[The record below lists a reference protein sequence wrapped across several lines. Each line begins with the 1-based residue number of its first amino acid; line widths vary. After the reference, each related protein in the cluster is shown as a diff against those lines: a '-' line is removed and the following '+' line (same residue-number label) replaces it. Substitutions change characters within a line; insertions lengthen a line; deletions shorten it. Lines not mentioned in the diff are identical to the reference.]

1 MERASVL
8 ALVYSAWNAKR
19 PQDSRKNARLG
30 DAAHADNFIR
40 VHLIWD
46 IRALRLTV
54 RNFHYSRL
62 FHELE
67 CGATLMLTTAH
78 SINAIILYSITAFI
92 F

>member
-46 IRALRLTV
+46 I
-54 RNFHYSRL
+54 
-62 FHELE
+62 
-67 CGATLMLTTAH
+67 
-78 SINAIILYSITAFI
+78 
-92 F
+92 